1 MLEDMKE
8 LIRSRNSEKDR
19 QHNGLELEDIKEVI
33 RSRNSEKDRQFNDQ
47 KKKENN
53 DLHNITQKTKD

>member
-1 MLEDMKE
+1 M
-8 LIRSRNSEKDR
+8 
-19 QHNGLELEDIKEVI
+19 LEDIKEVI

>member
-1 MLEDMKE
+1 MLEDIKE
-8 LIRSRNSEKDR
+8 VIRSRNSEDR
-19 QHNGLELEDIKEVI
+19 QHNGLELEDIKEVT
-33 RSRNSEKDRQFNDQ
+33 RSRNSEKDRQLSDE